1 MPVERLFFTPPSY
14 RIKESKKMERGNC
27 TMLKKLMRFINDVAA
42 IYTVVSM
49 LVKITLCIIELCQN
63 KNNPDGGHLWVIFIY
78 FLLKVFK

>member
-1 MPVERLFFTPPSY
+1 
-14 RIKESKKMERGNC
+14 
-27 TMLKKLMRFINDVAA
+27 MLKKLMRFINDVAA
-42 IYTVVSM
+42 IYTVASM